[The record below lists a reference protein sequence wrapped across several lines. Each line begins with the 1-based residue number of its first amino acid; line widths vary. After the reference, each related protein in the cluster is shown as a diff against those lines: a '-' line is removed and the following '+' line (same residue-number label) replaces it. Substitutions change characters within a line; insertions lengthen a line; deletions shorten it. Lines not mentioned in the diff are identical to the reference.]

1 MNAAGRDRADGGRRS
16 RRARL
21 RGWIVNLLLVVLSIA
36 ITCLA
41 CEGIARLAI
50 APRSSGIGLG
60 ILDARFHARHPVRG
74 AEPVSAGGPGDRP
87 RILFLGDS
95 FTEGQGVDPAQT
107 FPARVAAALGDGYAV
122 ETSAR
127 SGADTRDERA
137 LLASVLLRSRSPT
150 ALVVHQYFGND
161 IAYLS
166 SGPQVPRPGWLGRQ
180 LLALSEVS
188 YLADYLY
195 QPIFLRSFGP
205 AYVKGLFRAYRDDRR
220 LATHL
225 RDLDQLWTTARGAG
239 SAVLFVVFP
248 FLNSHVLEGVPLF
261 ELSRQAYIAP
271 LADHFL
277 ATCRP
282 GDGLLDVA
290 ALIGAQPDAAEMSR
304 WTANAVDPHPSAA
317 LHALVA
323 QQIVAFVTGRPDRVV
338 ACPRQAPVR
347 LRRSPPASDRG
358 AS

>member
-1 MNAAGRDRADGGRRS
+1 MSAARQDRPDGGWRPRRG
-16 RRARL
+16 RL
-21 RGWIVNLLLVVLSIA
+21 RGWGVNLLLVLLSIA
-36 ITCLA
+36 IACLA

-60 ILDARFHARHPVRG
+60 ILDARFHALHPARKADPVPAG
-74 AEPVSAGGPGDRP
+74 ATADRP

-95 FTEGQGVDPAQT
+95 FTAGQGVDPSQT
-107 FPARVAAALGDGYAV
+107 FPSRVSAALADSYAV

-137 LLASVLLRSRSPT
+137 LLASALLRSRAPT
-150 ALVVHQYFGND
+150 ALVVHQYLGND

-195 QPIFLRSFGP
+195 QPIFLKSFGP
-205 AYVKGLFRAYRDDRR
+205 AYVKGLFRAYRDERR

-239 SAVLFVVFP
+239 SAVVFVVFP
-248 FLNSHVLEGVPLF
+248 FLNSHVLEGAPLF
-261 ELSRQAYIAP
+261 ELSRRSYIAP

-290 ALIGAQPDAAEMSR
+290 ALIGAQPDASEMSR
-304 WTANAVDPHPSAA
+304 WTASPVDPHPSAF

-323 QQIVAFVTGRPDRVV
+323 QQIVAFVKGRPGRVV
-338 ACPRQAPVR
+338 ACPREDRVR
-347 LRRSPPASDRG
+347 RRPPPPSSHG